1 LFSSRSTELRVIVQL
16 QGAIKLERNRP
27 MKLLLVEPYGPLAR
41 GLQRGLEEEGF
52 SVTLAEDLRHAVRLL
67 KSLSYDV
74 VLLDIPRQI
83 EFALLQYWRR
93 AGIPT
98 PVLFFSVPGS
108 RADQFND
115 LGLGPAALIT
125 KPFRFDDLLSQ
136 LHRLG
141 ALPSEAML
149 LSESGAIAIP
159 RFASPALAGAP
170 RLI

>member
-93 AGIPT
+93 AGIST
-98 PVLFFSVPGS
+98 PVLFFFVPGS
-108 RADQFND
+108 RADQFDN
-115 LGLGPAALIT
+115 LGLGPAAHIT
-125 KPFRFDDLLSQ
+125 KPFRFDDLLRQ
-136 LHRLG
+136 LRRLG
-141 ALPSEAML
+141 ALPSEVML
-149 LSESGAIAIP
+149 PSDSGEIAVLGFTP
-159 RFASPALAGAP
+159 PVLAGAS
-170 RLI
+170 RL

>member
-1 LFSSRSTELRVIVQL
+1 
-16 QGAIKLERNRP
+16 
-27 MKLLLVEPYGPLAR
+27 MKLLLVESYRPLAR

-52 SVTLAEDLRHAVRLL
+52 AVTLADDVRHATRLL
-67 KSLSYDV
+67 KSQSHEV

-108 RADQFND
+108 CADQFNE

>member
-1 LFSSRSTELRVIVQL
+1 
-16 QGAIKLERNRP
+16 
-27 MKLLLVEPYGPLAR
+27 MKLLLVESYRPLAR

-52 SVTLAEDLRHAVRLL
+52 AVTRADDVRHAMRILE
-67 KSLSYDV
+67 SQCPDV

-93 AGIPT
+93 AGIST
-98 PVLFFSVPGS
+98 PVLFFSVPGC

-136 LHRLG
+136 LRRLG
-141 ALPSEAML
+141 ALPYEAML
-149 LSESGAIAIP
+149 HSESGDLAMP
-159 RFASPALAGAP
+159 RFASPAFAGPP
-170 RLI
+170 RL

>member
-1 LFSSRSTELRVIVQL
+1 MVQP
-16 QGAIKLERNRP
+16 QGAVKLERSRP
-27 MKLLLVEPYGPLAR
+27 MKLLLVESYRPLAR

-52 SVTLAEDLRHAVRLL
+52 AVTLADDVRHAMCMLN
-67 KSLSYDV
+67 SQCHGV

-83 EFALLQYWRR
+83 ELALLQHWRR
-93 AGIPT
+93 AGIST

-136 LHRLG
+136 LRRLG

-149 LSESGAIAIP
+149 LSESGGMAMP
-159 RFASPALAGAP
+159 RFASPALAGPA